1 MKYQYGTSG
10 IQSFKFCLAIF
21 IIFATT
27 FLALVIASAADK
39 FCKPGGTGDGSGWA
53 SAGGTNLANSL
64 GPGETLWM
72 AGGDYGN
79 GFAIT
84 ASGNAT
90 SPITIK
96 KATAAS
102 HGSDSGWTTALD
114 TQAVFNTGVG
124 ISGRYVT
131 LDGNEWKP
139 PGLPVKYGILIHHA
153 SSTKGVDA
161 GGSQG
166 NITLRDLAIAGP
178 GINGSK
184 AEADGAHIPSNS
196 LISGCAIYDT
206 DALIFA
212 WKGNT
217 GSTIEY
223 SYLYNAS
230 SNIVI
235 SGNPQDPHPDV
246 VYSGGM
252 FTNGT
257 MRYCVVANVTS
268 EGVFFDRELP
278 GDNMIF
284 YGNIMFQGDCQ
295 TGNVPIQL
303 QSGASFGRVF
313 LYHNDFVD
321 FNKSNNLSGGGSTAN
336 GGACVNNLFINH
348 LPSWDKGVKNNGF
361 SSTGIGEAQIINA
374 ASPFVTTGAFK
385 WVKGSG
391 VPPATR
397 VTTGPPEGYDPIGME
412 VAFALA
418 DNSWAKAK
426 GIAVPTGMNVD
437 LYGNS
442 GNNLGA
448 IQGPPGSGPGPS
460 PTATPAPT
468 ATPTPAPTGTPT
480 PVPGGKFKPG
490 DTVTPTAVVNVR
502 STPSGAVVGTHK
514 PGDAGTVT
522 AGPEMVPLKQDVNWY
537 EINWTTSPA
546 TGWSGDDDLA
556 KTAAPSPTPTP
567 VPTATP
573 NPTPGAPTYD
583 KWIQKQNDWTK
594 ANPPTPD

>member
-1 MKYQYGTSG
+1 MEWPFFTL
-10 IQSFKFCLAIF
+10 CV
-21 IIFATT
+21 
-27 FLALVIASAADK
+27 VIAIVTFVLLVTAPAADK
-39 FCKPGGTGDGSGWA
+39 YAKPGGSGDGSSWS

-64 GPGETLWM
+64 GAGDTLWL

-84 ASGNAT
+84 VSGNAT
-90 SPITIK
+90 SPVTVK
-96 KATAAS
+96 KATAQS
-102 HGSDSGWTTALD
+102 HGSESGWNAQLD
-114 TQAVFNTGVG
+114 SQAVFNTGIG

-131 LDGNEWKP
+131 LDGNEWKS

-153 SSTKGVDA
+153 SATKGVDA

-166 NITLRDLAIAGP
+166 NITLKNLAIAGP

-257 MRYCVVANVTS
+257 MRWCVVANVTS
-268 EGVFFDRELP
+268 EGVFFDQELP
-278 GDNMIF
+278 GDNMVF

-295 TGNVPIQL
+295 TGNTPIQL
-303 QSGASFGRVF
+303 QNGASFGRIF
-313 LYHNDFVD
+313 LYGNTFVD
-321 FNKSNNLSGGGSTAN
+321 FNKSNCIGPGTTVAN
-336 GGACVNNLFINH
+336 GSAVVNNLFINY
-348 LPSWDKGVKNNGF
+348 LPNWPTGVNNNGF
-361 SSTGIGEAQIINA
+361 SSTGIGTNQIVNS
-374 ASPFVTTGAFK
+374 ASPFVTSGTHV
-385 WVKGSG
+385 WTKGSG
-391 VPPATR
+391 KPPATR
-397 VTTGPPEGYDPIGME
+397 VTTGAPVGYNPAGME
-412 VAFALA
+412 TAFALA
-418 DNSWAKAK
+418 DNSWAKNK
-426 GIAVPTGMNVD
+426 GIAVPAGMNVD

-448 IQGPPGSGPGPS
+448 LQGSAGGGPGPS
-460 PTATPAPT
+460 PSATPEPTATPAPS
-468 ATPTPAPTGTPT
+468 ATPAPGQP
-480 PVPGGKFKPG
+480 KFKSG
-490 DTVTPTAVVNVR
+490 DTVSPTAALNVR
-502 STPSGAVVGTHK
+502 SSPAGPVLGEHL
-514 PGDAGTVT
+514 PGDLGTIVS
-522 AGPEMVPLKQDVNWY
+522 GPTQAPLNGNPVNWY
-537 EINWTTSPA
+537 SITWA
-546 TGWSGDDDLA
+546 TAPSGGYSGDNDLA
-556 KTAAPSPTPTP
+556 KTAAPTPTPPQPTPSPTPP
-567 VPTATP
+567 AASATFKEWTIKL
-573 NPTPGAPTYD
+573 NAEQT
-583 KWIQKQNDWTK
+583 KWIETH
-594 ANPPTPD
+594 PPYPDGE